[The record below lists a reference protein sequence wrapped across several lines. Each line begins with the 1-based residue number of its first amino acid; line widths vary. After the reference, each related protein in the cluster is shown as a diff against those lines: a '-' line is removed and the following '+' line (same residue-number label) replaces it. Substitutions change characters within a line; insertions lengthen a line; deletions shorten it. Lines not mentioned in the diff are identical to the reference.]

1 MKFGDNLKILRK
13 SKKMSQETL
22 AEKVGVSRQ
31 SVSKWETG
39 EAYPEMNNIIALCTI
54 FNCEITDLVT
64 ENIIDLD
71 SLGEEVKMSVVK
83 LKKEKQKKV
92 KGLSKAIYVISR
104 ICKICA
110 TVGIISII
118 VSMIMVGVV
127 GSKTKIDTNNN
138 RIEVFGEKIN
148 YEIKGNNLILKNNK
162 GEIDKTHIAEL
173 EKIENYL
180 DNKKVSSLVILAEVA
195 MLCLTIT
202 LLFTRILLKNLEMLF
217 INIHDGDTPFTLE
230 NVSYVKNITKYMIFV
245 MAFPIVSAGIM
256 SLFTDI
262 ELGLEVNL
270 MNIVL
275 ILAVAAIGYI
285 FEYGYEIQRDSN
297 GRMYGDEN
305 E

>member
-1 MKFGDNLKILRK
+1 
-13 SKKMSQETL
+13 
-22 AEKVGVSRQ
+22 
-31 SVSKWETG
+31 
-39 EAYPEMNNIIALCTI
+39 
-54 FNCEITDLVT
+54 
-64 ENIIDLD
+64 
-71 SLGEEVKMSVVK
+71 
-83 LKKEKQKKV
+83 
-92 KGLSKAIYVISR
+92 
-104 ICKICA
+104 
-110 TVGIISII
+110 
-118 VSMIMVGVV
+118 
-127 GSKTKIDTNNN
+127 
-138 RIEVFGEKIN
+138 
-148 YEIKGNNLILKNNK
+148 
-162 GEIDKTHIAEL
+162 
-173 EKIENYL
+173 
-180 DNKKVSSLVILAEVA
+180 